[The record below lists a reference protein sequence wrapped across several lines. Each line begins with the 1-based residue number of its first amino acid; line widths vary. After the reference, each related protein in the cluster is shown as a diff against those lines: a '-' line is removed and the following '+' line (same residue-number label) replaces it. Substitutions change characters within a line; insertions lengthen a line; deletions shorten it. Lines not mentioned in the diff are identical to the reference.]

1 MTKYVVVEVSDGEI
15 NELIFDNIKDAKS
28 CLLEAYMEI
37 CMDYQLDTPV
47 DGECWINDDGMVAYV
62 SVNGG
67 YHWDYQTI
75 SWNWKIIEV

>member
-28 CLLEAYMEI
+28 CLLKAYMEI

-47 DGECWINDDGMVAYV
+47 DGECWINDDGMSAYAI
-62 SVNGG
+62 VNGG
-67 YHWDYQTI
+67 YHWDYQDI
-75 SWNWKIIEV
+75 HWDCKIIEV